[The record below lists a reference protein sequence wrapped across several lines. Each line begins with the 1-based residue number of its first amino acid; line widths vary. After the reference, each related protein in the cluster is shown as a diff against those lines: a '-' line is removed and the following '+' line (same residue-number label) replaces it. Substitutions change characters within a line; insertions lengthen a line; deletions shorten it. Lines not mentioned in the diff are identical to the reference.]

1 MNDRQLAAI
10 PEGLQR
16 LELGM
21 QPEAA
26 IEVDDA
32 VLLSRRRDRAIF
44 SVSSS
49 SVMTAVWNRPETIV
63 VDTVSAP
70 GFDRTAA
77 NTRPDTAN
85 PLEAAAGTVIS
96 ASDC

>member
-1 MNDRQLAAI
+1 VNDRQLAAI

-32 VLLSRRRDRAIF
+32 ILLSRRRDRDA
-44 SVSSS
+44 
-49 SVMTAVWNRPETIV
+49 WPDV
-63 VDTVSAP
+63 VITL
-70 GFDRTAA
+70 
-77 NTRPDTAN
+77 
-85 PLEAAAGTVIS
+85 LEKRNDNVQPVGS
-96 ASDC
+96 ASLEDGNQDLLPALRSSGARKPGWRQSEAGHDDGR